1 MMADAAKL
9 TILVDMDDVMEDLLP
24 AWLEVLNEKY
34 GKSVFIGDVTEWNFY
49 HLYPDLTREQIR
61 SVLDEY
67 DLWRRVYPKT
77 GAKEYV
83 KRLMD
88 DGHKVYVVTAAHPDT
103 LSERYN
109 TVIRKHFPFI
119 KATQIITTYHKQM
132 IRGDILIDD
141 GPHNLAGGDYFKIL
155 MDAPHNR
162 YFDEQQIDAVRVYN
176 WSQVYNIIQHF
187 SKDKEGV

>member
-1 MMADAAKL
+1 MMANTAKL

-34 GKSVFIGDVTEWNFY
+34 GKSVFIGDVTEWNFD
-49 HLYPDLTREQIR
+49 HLYPDLTQQQIR

-67 DLWRRVYPKT
+67 DLWRRVHPKA
-77 GAKEYV
+77 GARECM

-88 DGHKVYVVTAAHPDT
+88 DGHDVYVVTAAHPNT
-103 LSERYN
+103 IYERYN
-109 TVIRKHFPFI
+109 TVICEHFPFI

-132 IRGDILIDD
+132 IRGDVLIDD
-141 GPHNLAGGDYFKIL
+141 GPHNLAGGAYFKIL

-162 YFDEQQIDAVRVYN
+162 YFDEKEIGAVRAYS
-176 WSQVYNIIQHF
+176 WYQIYDIIKHL
-187 SKDKEGV
+187 DKEGV